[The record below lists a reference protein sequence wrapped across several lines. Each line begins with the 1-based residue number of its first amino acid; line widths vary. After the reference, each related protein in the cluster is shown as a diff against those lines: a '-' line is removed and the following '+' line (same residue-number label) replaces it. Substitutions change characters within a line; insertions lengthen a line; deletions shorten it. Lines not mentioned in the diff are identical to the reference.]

1 MCNFVLIR
9 LEKEIHFSRE
19 TVMTNKKLIIINAI
33 ILTAFIIVVSTGIRH
48 TVASKTKLVEERQKS
63 VKEKEVQTETP
74 ELPSYLANYFSL
86 KKQLLQRDQLKITE
100 VELDEKAPEESEKSE
115 IKETEDA
122 DIEDGHEDEAT
133 EVTAEAEDEI
143 PASGPSNST
152 PAEESDYYYQPPASS
167 SIGSDSNS
175 PVDGT
180 KYNTKEEPIKSQV
193 TDKNKEKDINKKTNP
208 KDEEKKEADSP
219 DDKDGKIKSEEE
231 GVEGEGHSKDKSEDN
246 LADNPKDKKQDD
258 SENGSHEKTDKD
270 NGTEIEKSDQNEGN
284 D

>member
-33 ILTAFIIVVSTGIRH
+33 ILTAFIIVVRTGIRH

-152 PAEESDYYYQPPASS
+152 PAEESDYYYQPPSSS
-167 SIGSDSNS
+167 SIGSDSSS

-193 TDKNKEKDINKKTNP
+193 TDKNKEKDINKETKP
-208 KDEEKKEADSP
+208 KDDEKKEADSP
-219 DDKDGKIKSEEE
+219 DDKGGQINSEEEEE
-231 GVEGEGHSKDKSEDN
+231 GVKGEGHSKDKPEDN
-246 LADNPKDKKQDD
+246 LEDNSKDEMRDD
-258 SENGSHEKTDKD
+258 SENSNHEKTDKD
-270 NGTEIEKSDQNEGN
+270 TGTEIEK
-284 D
+284 

>member
-48 TVASKTKLVEERQKS
+48 TVASKTKLVEERLKS

-100 VELDEKAPEESEKSE
+100 VEVEVEVEVDEEAPEESEKAE
-115 IKETEDA
+115 IMETEDA
-122 DIEDGHEDEAT
+122 DIEDGNEAEAT
-133 EVTAEAEDEI
+133 EVTAETEAEDEN

-152 PAEESDYYYQPPASS
+152 PAEESDYYYQPPSSS
-167 SIGSDSNS
+167 SIGSDSSS

-193 TDKNKEKDINKKTNP
+193 TDKNKEKDINKETK
-208 KDEEKKEADSP
+208 
-219 DDKDGKIKSEEE
+219 
-231 GVEGEGHSKDKSEDN
+231 
-246 LADNPKDKKQDD
+246 
-258 SENGSHEKTDKD
+258 
-270 NGTEIEKSDQNEGN
+270 
-284 D
+284 

>member
-193 TDKNKEKDINKKTNP
+193 TEKNKKKKTKKETIKTKVTEKNKEKDINKKTNP

-219 DDKDGKIKSEEE
+219 DDKGGQKNTEEE

-246 LADNPKDKKQDD
+246 LEDNPKDKKQDD
-258 SENGSHEKTDKD
+258 
-270 NGTEIEKSDQNEGN
+270 
-284 D
+284 